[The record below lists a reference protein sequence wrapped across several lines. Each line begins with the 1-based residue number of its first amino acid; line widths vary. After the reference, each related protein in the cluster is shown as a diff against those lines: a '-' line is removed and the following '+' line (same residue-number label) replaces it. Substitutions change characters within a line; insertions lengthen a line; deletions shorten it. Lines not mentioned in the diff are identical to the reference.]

1 MVKNN
6 RKEIKAL
13 IEENNR
19 LRQQLTP
26 DNLKLYED
34 MMLYIRT
41 DLRLA
46 EYESE
51 QILMEMLHHI
61 VDSQKDGKTAKDV
74 FGGNPKDYAE
84 ELIAELPREKKR
96 NVAQFIIAQFVVLIG
111 IVSLV
116 EGLGKLVLPLFG
128 LKAPAVVA
136 GSLMVTLMMIAVFA
150 SIAIYWIFK
159 QIRRNLFTEP
169 ANSKWQYAQAGLIGA
184 VAFMAMV
191 GIAFLLPDW
200 GIPLA
205 FAWWTYVLIGVFLLI
220 IGKRLQAA

>member
-1 MVKNN
+1 MFKNN

-96 NVAQFIIAQFVVLIG
+96 NVAQFIIAQVVVLIG
-111 IVSLV
+111 IVCLV

-128 LKAPAVVA
+128 LKGPVVIT
-136 GSLMVTLMMIAVFA
+136 GNLMVTLLMGIIGTGVAV
-150 SIAIYWIFK
+150 YWIFK
-159 QIRRNLFTEP
+159 QIRKDLFTEGT
-169 ANSKWQYAQAGLIGA
+169 NSKKQYIKTGLIGA

-191 GIAFLLPDW
+191 GIVYLLPDW
-200 GIPLA
+200 GIPLT
-205 FAWWTYVLIGVFLLI
+205 FAWWTYVLIGMFLLI

>member
-1 MVKNN
+1 MFRNN

-111 IVSLV
+111 IVCLV

-128 LKAPAVVA
+128 LKGPVVIT
-136 GSLMVTLMMIAVFA
+136 GNLMVTLLMGIIGTGVAV
-150 SIAIYWIFK
+150 YWIFK
-159 QIRRNLFTEP
+159 QIRKDLFTEGT
-169 ANSKWQYAQAGLIGA
+169 NSKKQYIKTGLIGA

-191 GIAFLLPDW
+191 GIVYLLPDW
-200 GIPLA
+200 GIPLT

>member
-1 MVKNN
+1 MFKNN

-19 LRQQLTP
+19 LRQRLTP

-96 NVAQFIIAQFVVLIG
+96 NVAQFIIAQVVVLIG
-111 IVSLV
+111 IVCLV

-128 LKAPAVVA
+128 LKGPVVIT
-136 GSLMVTLMMIAVFA
+136 GNLMVTLLMGIIGTGVAV
-150 SIAIYWIFK
+150 YWIFK
-159 QIRRNLFTEP
+159 QIRKDLFTEGT
-169 ANSKWQYAQAGLIGA
+169 NSKKQYIKTGLIGA

-191 GIAFLLPDW
+191 GIVYLLPDW
-200 GIPLA
+200 GIPLT
-205 FAWWTYVLIGVFLLI
+205 FAWWTYVLIGMFLLI

>member
-1 MVKNN
+1 MFKNN
-6 RKEIKAL
+6 QKEIKAL

-19 LRQQLTP
+19 LRQQLTL

-41 DLRLA
+41 DMRLA

-61 VDSQKDGKTAKDV
+61 IDSQKDGKTAKDV

-96 NVAQFIIAQFVVLIG
+96 NVAQFIIAQVVVLIG

-116 EGLGKLVLPLFG
+116 EGLGKLFLPLFG
-128 LKAPAVVA
+128 LKTPGVIT
-136 GSLMVTLMMIAVFA
+136 GSLMVTLLIAIIGTGV
-150 SIAIYWIFK
+150 AIYWIFK
-159 QIRRNLFTEP
+159 QIRKDLFTEG
-169 ANSKWQYAQAGLIGA
+169 NSSKRQYIKVGLIGA
-184 VAFMAMV
+184 VAF
-191 GIAFLLPDW
+191 IALVSIVYLLPDW
-200 GIPLA
+200 GIALP
-205 FAWWTYVLIGVFLLI
+205 FAWWTYVLTGVLLLV

>member
-1 MVKNN
+1 MFKNN

-96 NVAQFIIAQFVVLIG
+96 NVAQFIIAQVVVLIG
-111 IVSLV
+111 IVCLV

-128 LKAPAVVA
+128 LKGPVVIT
-136 GSLMVTLMMIAVFA
+136 GNLMVTLLMGIIGTGVAV
-150 SIAIYWIFK
+150 YWIFK
-159 QIRRNLFTEP
+159 QIRKDLFTEGT
-169 ANSKWQYAQAGLIGA
+169 NSKKQYIKTGLIGA

-191 GIAFLLPDW
+191 GIVYLLPDW
-200 GIPLA
+200 GIPLT
-205 FAWWTYVLIGVFLLI
+205 FAWWTYVLIGMTLLI